1 MGRFLRLYGFHLKVY
16 MKNSYFFWLPI
27 TSTLTFICLQYIA
40 LYASGSASDPDLWL
54 RSGVFGLWTSATTAT
69 GSIGY
74 QRHLGTLPYLINTQ
88 VGDAYSLLSLLLPA
102 ASFGLLSFPLAY
114 LLALVFNTG
123 IQAFTLSI
131 LVQVLMLFLGAVV
144 MDLFIAGFFV
154 LTPNAIIY
162 EELLHL
168 PVMLL
173 SGLLGTFA
181 LASHWISW
189 TQWLIPI
196 IYPIQALLGR
206 GDHLSIVAYG
216 FSLVLWLVLAVTLG
230 SYLLRSA
237 RKQGL
242 GRRF

>member
-1 MGRFLRLYGFHLKVY
+1 
-16 MKNSYFFWLPI
+16 
-27 TSTLTFICLQYIA
+27 
-40 LYASGSASDPDLWL
+40 
-54 RSGVFGLWTSATTAT
+54 
-69 GSIGY
+69 
-74 QRHLGTLPYLINTQ
+74 
-88 VGDAYSLLSLLLPA
+88 
-102 ASFGLLSFPLAY
+102 
-114 LLALVFNTG
+114 
-123 IQAFTLSI
+123 
-131 LVQVLMLFLGAVV
+131 

-206 GDHLSIVAYG
+206 GDHLSLVAYV

-230 SYLLRSA
+230 AYLLRSA
-237 RKQGL
+237 RKLGL